1 MCRVLSTNRRRI
13 HKVALSHCDGTDFII
28 YGREHSERC
37 HRKSKRTGSKRRSA
51 NSGGA
56 RSESRSSSAMRA
68 SARAQKPRSSGKSPA
83 SVPEA
88 GGRLV
93 PVSAM
98 ACASLLHGWACTC
111 SKRALPRGLAAC
123 ARTPADLRGLS
134 LERED
139 GGREGAEAEMRTR
152 AAAAGVRP

>member
-1 MCRVLSTNRRRI
+1 LRRR
-13 HKVALSHCDGTDFII
+13 
-28 YGREHSERC
+28 SERN
-37 HRKSKRTGSKRRSA
+37 RNLSIWA
-51 NSGGA
+51 SGGRRCGLQQKQGAPGANPA
-56 RSESRSSSAMRA
+56 RSPQHPTAHLQSGMPSAAGADPRP
-68 SARAQKPRSSGKSPA
+68 SAVGAWSAAPPCDHQNIRC
-83 SVPEA
+83 EDDE
-88 GGRLV
+88 GGT
-93 PVSAM
+93 
-98 ACASLLHGWACTC
+98 WACTC